1 MKRFN
6 YRAKDSKT
14 GKIVKGSVQAESERA
29 AGKLLL
35 DQGYMPEK
43 IVDENADGLLS
54 KAKSKVASKD
64 RIIFTRQFATLIG
77 AGLPLSNSLQTVLEQ
92 TASKP
97 MKAVI
102 EDLLASV
109 EAGKSLSDACKKHPD
124 VFNNVYQSLVAAGE
138 MSGTLD
144 VALERLANQQEKDA
158 AMLSKIRG
166 AMVYP
171 AIIFLVII
179 AVLVFMM
186 VAVVPQVKSLYAD
199 MGEEL
204 PGLTAFLVQLVDFFG
219 HFWWLVLIII
229 GAIVW
234 GFLSFRKTTTGI
246 KTFATVKLN
255 VPIFKKMF
263 QRLYMSRLART
274 MEMLLSTGV
283 SMLDSMNISA
293 KATSNVVVEEQVMIA
308 AEKVKAGKPL
318 SEALKGRDYI
328 MPLVPQMAS
337 IGEESG
343 KIDEMLGKAA
353 TVYENELDEL
363 IANISTM
370 IEPILMVVMAGL
382 IGIVIGGTLLP
393 IYSLVSSVK

>member
-6 YRAKDSKT
+6 YKAKDSKT

-43 IVDENADGLLS
+43 IIDENADGFLS
-54 KAKSKVASKD
+54 KAKSKVPSKD

-219 HFWWLVLIII
+219 EFWWLVLIVI

-328 MPLVPQMAS
+328 LPLVPQMAS

>member
-6 YRAKDSKT
+6 YKAKEVKT
-14 GKIVKGSVQAESERA
+14 GKIVKGSIQAESERA

-43 IVDENADGLLS
+43 IIDENAEGLLS
-54 KAKSKVASKD
+54 KAKTKVPAKD
-64 RIIFTRQFATLIG
+64 RIVFTRQFATLIG

-92 TASKP
+92 TSSKP

-144 VALERLANQQEKDA
+144 VSLERLANQQEKDA

-204 PGLTAFLVQLVDFFG
+204 PGLTAFLVALVDFFAA
-219 HFWWLVLIII
+219 FWWLVAIVIGLII
-229 GAIVW
+229 W
-234 GFLSFRKTTTGI
+234 GFLNFRKTTTGI
-246 KTFATVKLN
+246 KFFATVKLN
-255 VPIFKKMF
+255 VPVFKKMF
-263 QRLYMSRLART
+263 QRLYMSRFART

-283 SMLDSMNISA
+283 SMLDSMEISA
-293 KATSNVVVEEQVMIA
+293 KAASNVVVEEQIMIA
-308 AEKVKAGKPL
+308 TDKVKSGKSL
-318 SEALKGRDYI
+318 SEALKDRDYI
-328 MPLVPQMAS
+328 LPLVPQMAS

-370 IEPILMVVMAGL
+370 IEPILMVVMAAL
-382 IGIVIGGTLLP
+382 IAVVIGGTLLP
-393 IYSLVSSVK
+393 IYSLVSSVS

>member
-6 YRAKDSKT
+6 YRAKEVKT
-14 GKIVKGSVQAESERA
+14 GKIVKGSIQAESERA

-43 IVDENADGLLS
+43 IVDEDANGVLS
-54 KAKSKVASKD
+54 KVQNKVTSKD

-92 TASKP
+92 TTSKP
-97 MKAVI
+97 MKAVV

-144 VALERLANQQEKDA
+144 VSLERLANQQEKDA

-186 VAVVPQVKSLYAD
+186 VAVVPQVKSLYSD
-199 MGEEL
+199 MGKEL
-204 PGLTAFLVQLVDFFG
+204 PGLTAFLVGLVDFFSE
-219 HFWWLVLIII
+219 FWWIVVIVLGLII
-229 GAIVW
+229 W
-234 GFLSFRKTTTGI
+234 GFLNFRKTTTGI

-255 VPIFKKMF
+255 VPVFKKMF

-283 SMLDSMNISA
+283 SMLDSMSISA
-293 KATSNVVVEEQVMIA
+293 KATSNVVVEEQIMIA
-308 AEKVKAGKPL
+308 AEKVKSGKPL

-328 MPLVPQMAS
+328 LPLVPQMAS

-370 IEPILMVVMAGL
+370 IEPILMVVMAAL
-382 IGIVIGGTLLP
+382 IGVVIGGTLLP
-393 IYSLVSSVK
+393 IYSLVSTVA

>member
-6 YRAKDSKT
+6 YKAKEAKT
-14 GKIVKGSVQAESERA
+14 GKIVKGSIQAESERM

-43 IVDENADGLLS
+43 IIDENADGLLS
-54 KAKSKVASKD
+54 KVKSKVPAKD

-92 TASKP
+92 TTSKP
-97 MKAVI
+97 MKAVV

-144 VALERLANQQEKDA
+144 VSLERLANQQEKDA

-171 AIIFLVII
+171 IIILFVII

-204 PGLTAFLVQLVDFFG
+204 PGLTAFLVSLVDFFAA
-219 HFWWLVLIII
+219 FWWLVAIVIGLII
-229 GAIVW
+229 W
-234 GFLSFRKTTTGI
+234 GFLTFRKTTTGI

-263 QRLYMSRLART
+263 QRLYMSRFART

-283 SMLDSMNISA
+283 SMLDAMEISA
-293 KATSNVVVEEQVMIA
+293 KAASNVVVEEQIMIA
-308 AEKVKAGKPL
+308 AEKVKSGKAL

-328 MPLVPQMAS
+328 LPLVPQMAS

-370 IEPILMVVMAGL
+370 IEPVLMVVMAGL
-382 IGIVIGGTLLP
+382 IGVVIGGTLLP